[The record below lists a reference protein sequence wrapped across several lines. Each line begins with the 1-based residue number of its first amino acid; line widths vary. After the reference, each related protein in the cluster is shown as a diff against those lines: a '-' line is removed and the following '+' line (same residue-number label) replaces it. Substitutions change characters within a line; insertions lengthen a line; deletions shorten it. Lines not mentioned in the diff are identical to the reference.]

1 MQSKHA
7 IALLSFVVLSLSAHS
22 TFGAMDVP
30 SGHYVLEKNH
40 GYISFS
46 YSHLGFSTPHIAFT
60 DFEVDLQLD
69 VEQPQNSKLNVTID
83 AKSVTSQVA
92 EFDEHLAGER
102 FFDSEKFPTI
112 TFVSTSIELG
122 DAGTAT
128 ITGDLTI
135 KGQSPQVVLN
145 AKLNKAGNHPMLK
158 KPVAGFNAEA
168 KVSRSAWGMGYAVPM
183 VSDEV
188 TLQISVELQFMP

>member
-1 MQSKHA
+1 MQSKHLFA
-7 IALLSFVVLSLSAHS
+7 VLAFFALSLVSRTTLA
-22 TFGAMDVP
+22 AMDVP
-30 SGHYVLEKNH
+30 SGHYVLEKDH
-40 GYISFS
+40 GYITFS
-46 YSHLGFSTPHIAFT
+46 YSHLGFSTPQISFT
-60 DFEVDLQLD
+60 DFDVDLQLD
-69 VEQPQNSKLNVTID
+69 VEQPQNSKLSVTID
-83 AKSVTSQVA
+83 AKSVASQVA

-102 FFDSEKFPTI
+102 FFDSEKFPSI
-112 TFVSTSIELG
+112 TFAATSIELG
-122 DAGTAT
+122 DANTAI

-135 KGQSPQVVLN
+135 KGQSHPVTLE

-188 TLQISVELQFMP
+188 TLNISVELQHTP